1 MCRLAI
7 KHDLSQHEQKI
18 LPNLDDADVSIRKRS
33 LDLLYLICNSK
44 NVSKIVAQLIGYLE
58 NRNDPLIKDD
68 LVLKT
73 AILAEKFA
81 ENLAWYV

>member
-7 KHDLSQHEQKI
+7 KHDLSQHKKKI
-18 LPNLDDADVSIRKRS
+18 LSNLDDADVSIRKRS
-33 LDLLYLICNSK
+33 LDLLYLICNSS
-44 NVSKIVAQLIGYLE
+44 NVSEIVAQLIGYLE